1 MNNKAVSSADS
12 PSRRQVLTSVGAG
25 FSALVTTSIAGCLG
39 GSSEPGSGDAY
50 DVGMT
55 AIAYTPQE
63 ITITAGESVVWQNT
77 SSRGHTVTAYES
89 GIPDAASYFATG
101 GYETEDAAREAF
113 RNDLGGLIDGGETWE
128 YTFEIPGTYEYLC
141 IPHEQQGMI
150 GTVIVEPAE

>member
-1 MNNKAVSSADS
+1 MNNKIVNDVDG
-12 PSRRQVLTSVGAG
+12 PSRRQVLASLGA
-25 FSALVTTSIAGCLG
+25 SASAVITTGMAGCLG
-39 GSSEPGSGDAY
+39 SSMSESGDAY
-50 DVGMT
+50 DIGMT

-63 ITITAGESVVWQNT
+63 ITVTVGESVMWQNT

-89 GIPDAASYFATG
+89 GIPDEASFFATG

-128 YTFEIPGTYEYLC
+128 YTFDIPGTYEYLC

-150 GTVIVEPAE
+150 GTVIVESTG

>member
-1 MNNKAVSSADS
+1 MNNKIVNDVDG
-12 PSRRQVLTSVGAG
+12 PSRRQVLASLGA
-25 FSALVTTSIAGCLG
+25 SASAVITTGMAGCLG
-39 GSSEPGSGDAY
+39 SSMSESGDAY
-50 DVGMT
+50 DIGMT

-63 ITITAGESVVWQNT
+63 ITVTVGESVVWQNT

-89 GIPDAASYFATG
+89 GIPDEASFFATG

-128 YTFEIPGTYEYLC
+128 YTFDIPGTYEYLC

-150 GTVIVEPAE
+150 GTVIVESTG

>member
-1 MNNKAVSSADS
+1 MNNKILNDVDG
-12 PSRRQVLTSVGAG
+12 PSRRQVLASLGA
-25 FSALVTTSIAGCLG
+25 SASAVITTGMAGCLG
-39 GSSEPGSGDAY
+39 SSMSESGDAY
-50 DVGMT
+50 DIGMT

-63 ITITAGESVVWQNT
+63 ITVTVGESVVWQNT

-89 GIPDAASYFATG
+89 GIPDEASFFATG

-128 YTFEIPGTYEYLC
+128 YTFDIPGTYEYLC

-150 GTVIVEPAE
+150 GTVIVESTG